1 MQHEQAQAA
10 RAVASVLQGSALGAA
25 LAAVDD
31 GAPTRGRA
39 LVQELAYGSLRH
51 LGTLTA
57 IVDRLATRPIADTPV
72 RMLLAVALYQIG
84 HTHAPAFAIVDR
96 AVEAVTLL
104 GVPAARGLVNA
115 LLRRYLRERAAI
127 DAAVQDDPVARWS
140 HPAWWIERVQRDHPA
155 QWQEI
160 LAGGNVRPPLTLRV
174 NARRTTR
181 EALLAT
187 LRTAEVAA
195 RAEGAAGVIVAQP
208 RPVTELP
215 GYARG
220 DFAVQD
226 LGAQLA
232 APLLDVHDGMRVLDA
247 CAAPGGKATHLA
259 EVAAADI
266 LALDVDASRLARI
279 RDNVAR
285 LLPDG
290 DRARIEVRQGDAA
303 DPAPWWNGVPFH
315 RILADVPCTASGV
328 VRRHPDGKWLR
339 RASDVAAFAAAQDRI
354 LAALWPLL
362 APGGKLL
369 YVTCSV
375 FAEENEAR
383 VDAFAAAHADA
394 LREPL
399 TFPAGVVHGGG
410 QLLPSTQPGGH
421 NQDGFYY
428 ALLRKA

>member
-31 GAPTRGRA
+31 GAATRGRA
-39 LVQELAYGSLRH
+39 LVQELAYGTLRH

-57 IVDRLATRPIADTPV
+57 IVDRLATRPITDAPV
-72 RMLLAVALYQIG
+72 RMLIAVALYQIG

-96 AVEAVTLL
+96 AVEAATLL
-104 GVPAARGLVNA
+104 DAPAARGLVNA

-127 DAAVQDDPVARWS
+127 EAAVLEDPVARWS
-140 HPAWWIERVQRDHPA
+140 HPAWWIERVQRDHRA

-187 LRTAEVAA
+187 LRTADVEAH
-195 RAEGAAGVIVAQP
+195 AEGAAGIIVAQP

-215 GYARG
+215 GYGQG

-259 EVAAADI
+259 EIAAAEI

-279 RDNVAR
+279 RANIVR
-285 LLPDG
+285 LGHDRDG
-290 DRARIEVRQGDAA
+290 ARIDVRQGDAA
-303 DPAPWWNGVPFH
+303 DPAPWWSGVPFD

-339 RASDVAAFAAAQDRI
+339 RASDVATFAATQDRI

-383 VDAFAAAHADA
+383 VDAFVAAHTGA

-399 TFPAGVVHGGG
+399 IFPAGVVHTGG